1 MITFLPYINSFVPT
15 PTRTLAHSFPRFS
28 HRHHHHHHRM
38 SSMESLILQLHE
50 ISAVKFGSFKLKS
63 GITSPIYIDL
73 RLIIS
78 YPSLLRHISQ
88 TLITSIPT
96 TTTFDLVCG
105 VPYTALPIATTVSIS
120 NDIPMVMRRKEVKDY
135 GTSKAIEGNYQ
146 KDQACLIIED
156 LVTSGT
162 SVLETAAPLRAAGLK
177 VTDAVV
183 LIDREQGGRENLE
196 ENGIKLHA
204 IIKLSEMVR
213 VLRDKGKLEE
223 ETEKGVLRFLEENRR
238 VGVVKGVEKSVRVKS
253 LGFEE
258 RAKLAKNEMGKR
270 LFEVMVKK
278 ESNLCVAADVGT
290 AKELLELAEKVGQE
304 ICLLKTHVD
313 ILPDFTPDF
322 GAKLRAIADKYNF
335 LIFEDRKFADIGNT
349 VTMQYEG
356 GIFHILDWA
365 DIVNCH
371 IISGPGIVDGLKL
384 KGLPRGRGLLLLAEM
399 SSAGNFAKGD
409 YTAAA
414 VKIAEE
420 HSDFVMGFISVNPAS
435 WPGAPVNP
443 AFIQATPGVQ
453 MVTGGDAFGQQYN
466 TPYSVIYDRG
476 SDIIIVGR
484 GIIKAANPAEA
495 AREYRLQGWD
505 AYLAKCTDEKGHVAL
520 DNETIKTAV
529 NHRWPSLVLLG
540 TPRHVIFSPLPP
552 TSRL

>member
-1 MITFLPYINSFVPT
+1 
-15 PTRTLAHSFPRFS
+15 
-28 HRHHHHHHRM
+28 
-38 SSMESLILQLHE
+38 MESLILQLHE

-88 TLITSIPT
+88 TLISSVSSSS
-96 TTTFDLVCG
+96 FDLICG
-105 VPYTALPIATTVSIS
+105 VPYTALPIATCVSIS
-120 NDIPMVMRRKEVKDY
+120 NNIPMVMRRKEVKDY
-135 GTSKAIEGNYQ
+135 GTAKAIEGAFRNGQ
-146 KDQACLIIED
+146 TCLIVED

-162 SVLETAAPLRAAGLK
+162 SVLETAAPLRAAGLN

-183 LIDREQGGRENLE
+183 LIDREQGGKENLE
-196 ENGIKLHA
+196 VNGIKLHS
-204 IIKLSEMVR
+204 IIKLTEMVK
-213 VLRDKGKLEE
+213 VLREKGKLDE
-223 ETEKGVLRFLEENRR
+223 ETERSVMKFLDGNKKVAAPAMEKQKLKI
-238 VGVVKGVEKSVRVKS
+238 VKGLK
-253 LGFEE
+253 FEE
-258 RAKLAKNEMGKR
+258 RAKLAKNPTGKR

-278 ESNLCVAADVGT
+278 ESNLCLAADVGT
-290 AKELLELAEKVGQE
+290 AAELLQLAEKVGPE
-304 ICLLKTHVD
+304 ICMLKTHVD

-322 GAKLRAIADKYNF
+322 GSKLRSIADKYNF

-365 DIVNCH
+365 DIVNAH

-399 SSAGNFAKGD
+399 SSAGNFATGD

-420 HSDFVMGFISVNPAS
+420 HSDFVIGFISVNPAS
-435 WPGAPVNP
+435 WPGVPVYP

-453 MVTGGDAFGQQYN
+453 MVKGGDALGQQYN
-466 TPYSVIYDRG
+466 TPYSVINDRG

-484 GIIKAANPAEA
+484 GIIKAADPGET

-505 AYLAKCTDEKGHVAL
+505 AYLAKCT
-520 DNETIKTAV
+520 
-529 NHRWPSLVLLG
+529 
-540 TPRHVIFSPLPP
+540 
-552 TSRL
+552 